1 MVVIKIILVVVLLVA
16 MVMVLLGIGHLFSG
30 NFNTVQNDIDEL
42 RREVRE
48 RDEVISAK
56 NSFHAFLGSHIRH
69 QRARH

>member
-30 NFNTVQNDIDEL
+30 NFNTGQNEIDEL
-42 RREVRE
+42 RREVLE
-48 RDEVISAK
+48 RDEVISPK
-56 NSFHAFLGSHIRH
+56 NSFHDFVGTRARH